1 MAVGNPLSKTV
12 TYGNILDMVRLQTGT
27 VGSDQISDDLVL
39 KRISL
44 AVQKWAKVLNGAT
57 APFYTTTNSVL
68 VITGSANPYTVDL
81 SDVAPFIDK
90 ILRVVHVTA
99 GGTRTLVTEQ
109 KPNEIE
115 RVTALTSINASGLF
129 YVNEGDVLRIYK
141 GASATI
147 TTATDTIEI
156 KYYRQP
162 KVGTASSAA
171 VVSDV
176 AWTSS
181 STTITNFTGMTTAL
195 VGGTFVGLDSGGNA
209 FARTITQYV
218 SATSFLI
225 SSALVADGAGTNG
238 YIIPPGANTYSVTT
252 GTYID
257 IPDSYSTV
265 IADEVASA
273 VFRFKND
280 GRADASLEA
289 SLERERQ
296 SILTAFGMTKQM
308 EATETK

>member
-1 MAVGNPLSKTV
+1 MAVGDALSKTV

-27 VGSDQISDDLVL
+27 VGNTDISDDLIL
-39 KRISL
+39 KRISF

-68 VITGSANPYTVDL
+68 TISGTANPYTVNL

-90 ILRVVHVTA
+90 VLRVVHVTA
-99 GGTRTLVTEQ
+99 AGVRTIVQEQ

-141 GASATI
+141 GSSFTI

-162 KVGTASSAA
+162 KVGSASSAA
-171 VVSDV
+171 VVSGTT
-176 AWTSS
+176 WTSS
-181 STTITNFTGMTTAL
+181 STTITSFTGMTTAL
-195 VGGTFVGLDSGGNA
+195 VGGIFVGLDNGANA

-218 SATSFLI
+218 STTSFTI
-225 SSALVADGAGTNG
+225 SSALVAGGAGTNG

-252 GTYID
+252 GTYLD

-265 IADEVASA
+265 IADEVASS

-280 GRADASLEA
+280 GRGDTGLEA

-308 EATETK
+308 EATEAK

>member
-27 VGSDQISDDLVL
+27 VGNDSISDDLIL
-39 KRISL
+39 KRISF

-57 APFYTTTNSVL
+57 APFYTTTNSTL
-68 VITGSANPYTVDL
+68 VITGTANPYTVDL
-81 SDVAPFIDK
+81 SDVAPFMDK
-90 ILRVVHVTA
+90 ILRVVHVA
-99 GGTRTLVTEQ
+99 GSTRTLVTEQ

-115 RVTALTSINASGLF
+115 RVTALTSINASGFF
-129 YVNEGDVLRIYK
+129 YVNEGDVLRLYK
-141 GASATI
+141 GSSATI

-162 KVGTASSAA
+162 KVGTASSAS
-171 VVSDV
+171 VISDV

-195 VGGTFVGLDSGGNA
+195 VGGTFTGLDSGGNA

-218 SATSFLI
+218 SATSFII

-238 YIIPPGANTYSVTT
+238 YIIPPSANTYSVTT

-265 IADEVASA
+265 IADEVAAA
-273 VFRFKND
+273 VHRFKND
-280 GRADASLEA
+280 GKADVGLEA

-296 SILTAFGMTKQM
+296 SILTAFGMTKQV
-308 EATETK
+308 EASEAK